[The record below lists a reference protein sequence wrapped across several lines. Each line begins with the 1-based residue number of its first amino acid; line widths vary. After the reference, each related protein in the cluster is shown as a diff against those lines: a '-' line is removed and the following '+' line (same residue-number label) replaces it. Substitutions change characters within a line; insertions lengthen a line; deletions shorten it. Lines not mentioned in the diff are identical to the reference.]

1 MTEHQQPAGWY
12 PSPDPDRRDR
22 FARYWDGERW
32 TSREIPIETSPDAAA
47 SKTEPPRGG
56 AARRLARLAKLAIVV
71 TVAALASLF
80 VIYLLD
86 TQGPMGYTFEQ
97 RASGVATLAQA
108 PQLSVGS
115 GSERTTITPFT
126 TPGPGLSRIPD
137 ARWTLNEPLVLEWTS
152 GAQGEVPQTFLI
164 DLRDGGANVFA
175 RDRFVRVE
183 ITINDTD
190 THLRVWQPTLRWL
203 IILDRTLVLD
213 RTLDRPT
220 AITSPTQQAPS
231 PFIYPDSTCVRTV
244 LEEESERFEGLTEA
258 LDLSARGSEEVLPT
272 AVHMARIRDH
282 ARELTAWLD
291 ATGFIESR
299 PASSRFP
306 DMIER
311 LFVAYD
317 DLLAALE
324 AGLAYDRATGKID
337 QRAFD
342 LPHWRAY
349 GWPDFSPIPETVRLF
364 MLEDA
369 VAICREHDADR

>member
-220 AITSPTQQAPS
+220 VITSPTQQAPS
-231 PFIYPDSTCVRTV
+231 PFIYSDSTCARMV

-258 LDLSARGSEEVLPT
+258 LDLSARFNRST
-272 AVHMARIRDH
+272 ATTDINIRDH

-306 DMIER
+306 DTIER
-311 LFVAYD
+311 LFVAYNDLLTALDDYYVKGEID
-317 DLLAALE
+317 DLALRR
-324 AGLAYDRATGKID
+324 AY
-337 QRAFD
+337 
-342 LPHWRAY
+342 WRAY
-349 GWPDFSPIPETVRLF
+349 GWPYFNPIPEGVRRL

-369 VAICREHDADR
+369 VAICRERDADR